1 MMDVGGQRLQHQ
13 KYFQCFHGITSILF
27 MDSLIEYDQVLMVD
41 RCTILLMES
50 MNIFETIVNNKLF
63 FKVSSSSSSTR
74 WTS

>member
-1 MMDVGGQRLQHQ
+1 
-13 KYFQCFHGITSILF
+13 

-63 FKVSSSSSSTR
+63 FNVSIILLLNPMDLLVEKVKLVSV
-74 WTS
+74 